1 MSPGQKSRL
10 SIDLAPATLKK
21 FQKACEDAGR
31 GPEKALGQ
39 WVQFIVKRH
48 RNRAA
53 KTGPFHLIPG
63 EGKPRAESPDESL
76 KTRLQVRVR
85 EADRTALKRACKKRG
100 MDLSSI
106 LRNWV
111 DYILEQNQKGEN
123 VAAPA
128 EPAAFKKNRRELVFE
143 TRLQIRMLDVTTLN
157 KFRRMCQDQ
166 RLDQSRLVR
175 GWLAHI
181 LKLHKDGG
189 SIEPPKTRRLP

>member
-10 SIDLAPATLKK
+10 SIDLAPATLKA
-21 FQKACEDAGR
+21 FEKACEDGGR
-31 GPEKALGQ
+31 APEKVLGQ

-48 RNRAA
+48 RKRAA

-63 EGKPRAESPDESL
+63 EGKPRAASADESL
-76 KTRLQVRVR
+76 RTRLQVRVR
-85 EADRTALKRACKKRG
+85 EVDRTALMRACEERG
-100 MDLSSI
+100 VDLSSL
-106 LRNWV
+106 LRRWV
-111 DYILEQNQKGEN
+111 DYILEQNQKGGN

-128 EPAAFKKNRRELVFE
+128 EPEAYKKNRRKLVFE
-143 TRLQIRMLDVTTLN
+143 TRLQIRLLDVKVLN
-157 KFRRMCQDQ
+157 KFRRMCRDQ

-175 GWLAHI
+175 GWLTHI